1 MVRSLLGQSPR
12 PKANRLTA
20 AAIIVYQRPVT
31 VVADRPMKKAARR
44 SMSSA
49 FGVRW
54 SRKIVVA
61 AFLCWP
67 GASAW
72 GQSPGTGGSAAPTEP
87 IVRVTVD
94 LAARAFDR
102 VLPFDVPFFIVGTA
116 PEGTVG
122 LTVQY
127 TNIPESGLQSSPV
140 WQPPMP
146 VTWQADPPTSNSR
159 TFVVFVREPLEAKRA
174 YRFRFAAVKQPTADQ
189 LRRFRDHARTLLEQR
204 LRKGDAPVPA
214 ATARE
219 IQRELAADFRS
230 VVGVAQWEPGA
241 GSLLEPTGSSGAF
254 LSLVQQGGPPWTPQ
268 SLTQLADQI
277 ALGLR
282 DERLRGEEIDAD
294 GGTPR
299 NPYVSADAGL
309 LYAGDIATGALYI
322 GSNIYF
328 RPVNKRAPLSQK
340 GSWGRRVAVTIGFTV
355 TSMADE
361 NERTRS
367 DLFANQSLVLGAGM
381 RLTRSI
387 GVGAGALVFKESNPN
402 PLIAKKSAATTP
414 YLSFSFDLDVARL
427 FERLGW

>member
-1 MVRSLLGQSPR
+1 
-12 PKANRLTA
+12 
-20 AAIIVYQRPVT
+20 
-31 VVADRPMKKAARR
+31 
-44 SMSSA
+44 MSSA
-49 FGVRW
+49 LGVRW
-54 SRKIVVA
+54 TRKIAVA

-67 GASAW
+67 VASAW
-72 GQSPGTGGSAAPTEP
+72 GQSPGTVPPAAPTEP
-87 IVRVTVD
+87 VVRVTVD
-94 LAARAFDR
+94 LAARTFDR

-116 PEGTVG
+116 PEGTVRV
-122 LTVQY
+122 TVQY
-127 TNIPESGLQSSPV
+127 TNIPESGLQASPV

-146 VTWQADPPTSNSR
+146 VTWQAEPPTSNSR
-159 TFVVFVREPLEAKRA
+159 TFVVFVREPLDAKRA
-174 YRFRFAAVKQPTADQ
+174 YRFRFAVVTKPSVDQ
-189 LRRFRDHARTLLEQR
+189 MRRFGGRARTLLEQR
-204 LRKGDAPVPA
+204 LRKSDAPVPA
-214 ATARE
+214 ATAGE

-230 VVGVAQWEPGA
+230 IVGAAKWEPGA
-241 GSLLEPTGSSGAF
+241 WSLFEPTGSSGAF
-254 LSLVQQGGPPWTPQ
+254 LSLLQQSGPPWTPQ

-282 DERLRGEEIDAD
+282 DERLTGEAIDAD
-294 GGTPR
+294 GATPR

-309 LYAGDIATGALYI
+309 LYAGDIGTGALYI

-340 GSWGRRVAVTIGFTV
+340 GSWSRRVAVTIGFTV

-387 GVGAGALVFKESNPN
+387 RVGAGALVFKESNPN
-402 PLIAKKSAATTP
+402 PLIAKQSAAITP
-414 YLSFSFDLDVARL
+414 YVSFSFDLDVARL